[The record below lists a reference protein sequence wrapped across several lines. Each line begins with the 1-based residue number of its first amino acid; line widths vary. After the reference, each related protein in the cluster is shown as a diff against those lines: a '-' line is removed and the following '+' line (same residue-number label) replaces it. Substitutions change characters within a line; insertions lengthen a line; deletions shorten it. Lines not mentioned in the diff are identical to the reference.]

1 MKAAIKIL
9 RGVITALLFAAV
21 GINLWMAVQQ
31 TVLKKDP
38 PEFLG
43 YSQLVVTSGSMEPT
57 LAVGDMIIIKEKDS
71 YALGDVVT
79 FRDPSGVLVTHRIVG
94 STEGKFITQGDANN
108 TEDEDLLAP
117 EAIVGG
123 VLTYI
128 PAVGRVML
136 FLRTPAGLLLLL
148 VVGVLLI
155 ELPRLAGT
163 LRKQGRGRHAHEE
176 P

>member
-1 MKAAIKIL
+1 MKAAIKVL
-9 RGVITALLFAAV
+9 RGAITVLLLVTV

-43 YSQLVVTSGSMEPT
+43 YSQLAVTSGSMEPT
-57 LAVGDMIIIKEKDS
+57 LAAGDMIIIQEKES
-71 YALGDVVT
+71 YTLGDVVT
-79 FRDPSGVLVTHRIVG
+79 FRDSSGTLVTHRIVG
-94 STEGKFITQGDANN
+94 STDGMFITQGDANN
-108 TEDEDLLAP
+108 VEDQDLLSP
-117 EAIVGG
+117 ESIVGG
-123 VLTYI
+123 VITYI

-148 VVGVLLI
+148 VVGILLI

-163 LRKQGRGRHAHEE
+163 LRKQGRGRHIREE